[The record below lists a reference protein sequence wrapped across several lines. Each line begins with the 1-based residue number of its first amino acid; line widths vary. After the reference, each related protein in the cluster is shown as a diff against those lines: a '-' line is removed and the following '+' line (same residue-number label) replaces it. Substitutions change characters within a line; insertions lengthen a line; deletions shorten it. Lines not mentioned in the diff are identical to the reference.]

1 MMELSTSCKRSGVRL
16 LSAILLLCLVNS
28 CATLGVESMSSLDYP
43 LADIQKGIK
52 KALPIPFKNVS
63 RDGRAFESY
72 PFVREG
78 KKLSLARNEE
88 ERGRAMIEIRGS
100 SRPYTVDVAIELEAA
115 NSPNSVQKNFKT
127 VGYDEVMARIV
138 LARLKSY
145 LQRSKKSLDV
155 VDDVRIY

>member
-1 MMELSTSCKRSGVRL
+1 MKTVVSLV
-16 LSAILLLCLVNS
+16 LLCLVSS

-52 KALPIPFKNVS
+52 KAS

-78 KKLSLARNEE
+78 KKLALARNQD
-88 ERGRAMIEIRGS
+88 ERGLASIEIRGS
-100 SRPYTVDVAIELEAA
+100 SRPYTVDVSIELQEA
-115 NSPNSVQKNFKT
+115 NNPNSVQKNFRT

-145 LQRSKKSLDV
+145 LQGSKKSLDV
-155 VDDVRIY
+155 VDDVRIF

>member
-1 MMELSTSCKRSGVRL
+1 MKIVISLV
-16 LSAILLLCLVNS
+16 LLCLVGS

-52 KALPIPFKNVS
+52 KAMPIPFKNVS

-72 PFVREG
+72 PFIRDG
-78 KKLSLARNEE
+78 KKLALARNQD
-88 ERGRAMIEIRGS
+88 ERGMASIEIRGS
-100 SRPYTVDVAIELEAA
+100 SRPYTVDVSIELQEAG
-115 NSPNSVQKNFKT
+115 NPNSVQKNFRT

-145 LQRSKKSLDV
+145 LQGSKKSLDV
-155 VDDVRIY
+155 VDDVRIF

>member
-1 MMELSTSCKRSGVRL
+1 MRLILSLT
-16 LSAILLLCLVNS
+16 LLCLLS
-28 CATLGVESMSSLDYP
+28 GCATLGVESMGSLDYP

-52 KALPIPFKNVS
+52 KAMPIPFKNIS

-88 ERGRAMIEIRGS
+88 NRGIANIEIRGS
-100 SRPYTVDVAIELEAA
+100 SRPYTVDVAIELEEA
-115 NSPNSVQKNFKT
+115 NNPNSVQKDFQT
-127 VGYDEVMARIV
+127 IGYDEVMARIV

-145 LQRSKKSLDV
+145 LQKSKKSLDV
-155 VDDVRIY
+155 VDDVRM

>member
-1 MMELSTSCKRSGVRL
+1 MKRVMSLV
-16 LSAILLLCLVNS
+16 LLCLVS
-28 CATLGVESMSSLDYP
+28 GCATLGVESMSSLEYP

-78 KKLSLARNEE
+78 KKLVLARNQD
-88 ERGRAMIEIRGS
+88 ERGHALIEIRGT
-100 SRPYTVDVAIELEAA
+100 SRPYTVDVTIELQEAS
-115 NSPNSVQKNFKT
+115 SPNSVQKNFRT

-138 LARLKSY
+138 LARLRSY
-145 LQRSKKSLDV
+145 LQGSKKSLDI
-155 VDDVRIY
+155 VDDVRIF